1 MAPLAWTEQLIAF
14 QSKLYTK
21 AVHIHSAVDPRS
33 EKEKEAREA
42 KSKLVVMDEE
52 EEVGE

>member
-1 MAPLAWTEQLIAF
+1 MLSNPSYIES
-14 QSKLYTK
+14 SKRTL
-21 AVHIHSAVDPRS
+21 SAVDHRR